1 MTFPKSLADVPT
13 QTPAQY
19 PGVFSD
25 GTTTRPAGSTEIRQV
40 SYSEGLQVGYKWYDE
55 QNIDPLFEFGHGLS
69 YTSFSYSKPKL
80 ASQVDRATGTVKAT
94 VSFTVKN
101 TGKKAGAEIPQVY
114 LTLPDSAG
122 EPGKRLVGFD
132 RVSLTPGQSTRVT
145 VELDSTSSDQP
156 FSVWNADADAWQIP
170 SGTFGISVG
179 SSSRDIEVEKSLK
192 IDLVSPIHTH
202 TVAKADRLIQRANS
216 PVTITV
222 GVTAGKVAPVGTV
235 TITDHGKPV
244 ATAALTA
251 AAGGKVAIKLPQL
264 KKGLHLLD
272 VTFAGTG
279 FATSGSRPVPV
290 LTF

>member
-1 MTFPKSLADVPT
+1 M
-13 QTPAQY
+13 
-19 PGVFSD
+19 
-25 GTTTRPAGSTEIRQV
+25 
-40 SYSEGLQVGYKWYDE
+40 
-55 QNIDPLFEFGHGLS
+55 
-69 YTSFSYSKPKL
+69 
-80 ASQVDRATGTVKAT
+80 
-94 VSFTVKN
+94 
-101 TGKKAGAEIPQVY
+101 Y
-114 LTLPDSAG
+114 LTLPATAE
-122 EPGKRLVGFD
+122 EPGKRLVGYE

-145 VELDSTSSDQP
+145 VELDSASSNQP

-170 SGTFGISVG
+170 SGTFGIAVG
-179 SSSRDIEVEKSLK
+179 LSSRDIELEKSLK
-192 IDLVSPIHTH
+192 IDLVSIHTH

-222 GVTAGKVAPVGTV
+222 AVTADKSAPVGTV

-272 VTFAGTG
+272 VTFTGTG
-279 FATSGSRPVPV
+279 FATSTSRPVPV